1 MKPQLRMLTV
11 GAVTLA
17 AAVSFAM
24 TTQSASAQNWCRG
37 YSGSTVG
44 ANYCEYYTKEQC
56 EAAASGGGGTCSENP
71 FAAQTAQT
79 KQPGQPSEAYA
90 KYLPAPKHKV
100 KKAIH

>member
-1 MKPQLRMLTV
+1 MNPQWRMMTV
-11 GAVTLA
+11 AGAALA

-24 TTQSASAQNWCRG
+24 TTQSASAQEWCLG
-37 YSGSTVG
+37 GATVG
-44 ANYCEYYTKEQC
+44 ANYCEYYTQEQC
-56 EAAASGGGGTCSENP
+56 QAAAANHAGMCTRNP

-90 KYLPAPKHKV
+90 KYVPAPKHQKV